1 MKETKSTTWTIAKI
15 AGRWTMHP
23 SSVSRV
29 MGRFGVSGAKFGTS
43 RQAARRFSDAD
54 VRRVEKLAG
63 LSFKS
68 LANEEE
74 TI

>member
-1 MKETKSTTWTIAKI
+1 MKETKSITWTIAKI
-15 AGRWTMHP
+15 ATRWTLHP
-23 SSVSRV
+23 SSVPRV
-29 MGRFGVSGAKFGTS
+29 MERFGVFGAKFGKS

-68 LANEEE
+68 LPNEEGAV
-74 TI
+74 